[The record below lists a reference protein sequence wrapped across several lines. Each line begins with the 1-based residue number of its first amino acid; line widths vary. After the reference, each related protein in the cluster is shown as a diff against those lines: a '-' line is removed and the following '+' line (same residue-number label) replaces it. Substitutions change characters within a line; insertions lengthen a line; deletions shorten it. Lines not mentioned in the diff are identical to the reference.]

1 MSSRRQRSIPLG
13 GRYRQVS
20 LYKKS
25 FQGPNANNFNRGYKS
40 LVSDKT
46 NFNPNQ
52 IIHQEGDTVISDT
65 VEICETFNNYF
76 TFVPNQF
83 GSDDTTPTVD
93 YMDEGFLIVI
103 IKYCRHHQNEGKYI
117 K

>member
-46 NFNPNQ
+46 TVKPVYNDHLYN
-52 IIHQEGDTVISDT
+52 II
-65 VEICETFNNYF
+65 Y
-76 TFVPNQF
+76 
-83 GSDDTTPTVD
+83 
-93 YMDEGFLIVI
+93 YL
-103 IKYCRHHQNEGKYI
+103 
-117 K
+117 